1 MAGHE
6 RKFSSKMLS
15 EAFYSQM
22 KYDLGFE
29 CEQPVNEDSYWA
41 VKWTACPTC
50 TCNESE
56 RE

>member
-29 CEQPVNEDSYWA
+29 CEQPVNEDSYWI

>member
-6 RKFSSKMLS
+6 RKFSSKMLADS
-15 EAFYSQM
+15 FYSQM
-22 KYDLGFE
+22 KYELGFD
-29 CEQPVNEDSYWA
+29 CKHPANEDNYWV